1 MSQRARTKNEMNH
14 KRQTEYLRKGIVMI
28 PTLREEFK
36 ARKENKND

>member
-14 KRQTEYLRKGIVMI
+14 KRQIEYLRKGIVMI
-28 PTLREEFK
+28 PTLREEVK